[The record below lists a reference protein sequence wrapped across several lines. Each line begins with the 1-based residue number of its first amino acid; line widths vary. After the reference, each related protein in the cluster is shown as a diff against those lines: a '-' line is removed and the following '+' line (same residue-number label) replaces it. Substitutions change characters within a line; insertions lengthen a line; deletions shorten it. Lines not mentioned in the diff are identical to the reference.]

1 MASNYHSPFWTEDT
15 VAAATLAATGSAAF
29 QSKLSALAIKWNM
42 PALYA
47 LVQWWPMLLIIA
59 GLILLLVHP
68 RAEAS
73 QPHAASSPQEHTEI
87 HHESGT

>member
-1 MASNYHSPFWTEDT
+1 MATVYHSPFWTEDT

-29 QSKLSALAIKWNM
+29 QNRLDALATKWNI

-68 RAEAS
+68 RAEAAV
-73 QPHAASSPQEHTEI
+73 PTSSAQEHTEI
-87 HHESGT
+87 HHESHT